1 MFDRIFDFEKYVSE
15 LLKAVSNKCNY
26 VEKNHIFFTYH
37 TTSDKSFL
45 VSPYSTVSTVV
56 LSLYSPRYK
65 KVHKFCNLCCTEH
78 DKNEL
83 AKETVQILLHSKSF
97 KEYIFKEFT

>member
-15 LLKAVSNKCNY
+15 LLKAVSNKWNY

-56 LSLYSPRYK
+56 LYIVHDTRKFTNFATCAVQSMTRMNWQKKLY
-65 KVHKFCNLCCTEH
+65 KF
-78 DKNEL
+78 
-83 AKETVQILLHSKSF
+83 
-97 KEYIFKEFT
+97 

>member
-15 LLKAVSNKCNY
+15 LLKAVSNKWKY
-26 VEKNHIFFTYH
+26 VEKKHIFFTYH

-56 LSLYSPRYK
+56 LYI
-65 KVHKFCNLCCTEH
+65 VHDTRKFTNFATC
-78 DKNEL
+78 
-83 AKETVQILLHSKSF
+83 AVP
-97 KEYIFKEFT
+97 